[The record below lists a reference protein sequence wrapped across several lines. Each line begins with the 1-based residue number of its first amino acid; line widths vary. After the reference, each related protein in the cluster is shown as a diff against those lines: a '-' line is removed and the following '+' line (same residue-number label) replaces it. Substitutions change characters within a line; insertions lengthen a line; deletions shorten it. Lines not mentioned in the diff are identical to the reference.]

1 METYELLK
9 NYISENEGE
18 ESKVYYDSL
27 GIPTIG
33 VGFNLYRNDAKAEIE
48 NLGVSYDQL
57 LRNEVGLSPE
67 QIQILFNRTI
77 ESSIQTAKK
86 MFFEFDKIST
96 ARQII
101 LIDLA
106 FNLGE
111 TKLNGFRKMIHAV
124 KKRDWSCAAFELQD
138 SSWFS
143 QVGRRGPRNVHGLK
157 MDILHDVNHNL
168 GRITSPKQSPFH
180 LRLLMYFRK
189 LF

>member
-1 METYELLK
+1 METNELLRS
-9 NYISENEGE
+9 YISENEGE

-33 VGFNLYRNDAKAEIE
+33 IGFNLERNDARIIIE
-48 NLGVSYDQL
+48 DLGVSYDQL
-57 LRNEVGLSPE
+57 LRNEAELSPE
-67 QIQILFNRTI
+67 QIQFLFNRTI

-86 MFFEFDKIST
+86 LFFEFDKILP

-101 LIDLA
+101 LIDLV

-111 TKLNGFRKMIHAV
+111 TKLNGFRKMIYAV
-124 KKRDWSCAAFELQD
+124 NKKDWSCAAFELQD
-138 SSWFS
+138 SKWFS

-157 MDILHDVNHNL
+157 TGILQDVNHNL
-168 GRITSPKQSPFH
+168 GKITSPKQSPFH
-180 LRLLMYFRK
+180 LRLLTYFRK